1 MQYDHIMRILGVGPG
16 LSTAG
21 LGLVET
27 DKKGSLKAIDW
38 LTITTSP
45 SLELPDRLLE
55 LAQDL
60 EGFLKEAKPEVAVV
74 EELFFATNKRSA
86 MDVSQA
92 RGVILVTLKRAGI
105 RVLSAT
111 PLQLKT
117 AVTGDGQADKKQ
129 MQSMVKRIL
138 NLSEIPEPADA
149 ADALGLAI
157 FGAHIMRGQTG
168 VTSPSATLHA
178 AKSPF

>member
-1 MQYDHIMRILGVGPG
+1 MRILGVDPG

-21 LGLVET
+21 LGIVET
-27 DKKGSLKAIDW
+27 DGKGSLKAIDW

-45 SLELPDRLLE
+45 SLELSDRLLE

-60 EGFLKEAKPEVAVV
+60 EGFLQEAKPDIAVV
-74 EELFFATNKRSA
+74 EELFFATNKHSA

-92 RGVILVTLKRAGI
+92 RGVILVTLKKAGI
-105 RVLSAT
+105 RVFSAT

-117 AVTGDGQADKKQ
+117 AITGDGQADKKQ
-129 MQSMVKRIL
+129 MQSMVQRIL
-138 NLSEIPEPADA
+138 KLNEIPEPADA

-157 FGAHIMRGQTG
+157 FGAHIMRGQAG